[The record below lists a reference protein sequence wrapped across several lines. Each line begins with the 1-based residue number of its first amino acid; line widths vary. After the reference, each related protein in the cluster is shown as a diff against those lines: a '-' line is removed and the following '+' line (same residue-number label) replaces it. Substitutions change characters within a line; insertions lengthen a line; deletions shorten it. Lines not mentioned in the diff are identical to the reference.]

1 MLTLKL
7 KKILFVKKTLAEYLN
22 THYHLTI
29 LGKVVLVLV

>member
-1 MLTLKL
+1 
-7 KKILFVKKTLAEYLN
+7 VKKTLAKYLN